1 VAREMAYLGER
12 LGAERAL
19 AVGLVNAV
27 CADAEA
33 TLQRALAM
41 AQAIAAKSPLAIA
54 GSKMALQ
61 HAVDHPTGEA
71 LAQMVLLQS
80 AIWDPTGMGAAIT
93 AWKAKGTAAFEP
105 LQAVP
110 PL

>member
-1 VAREMAYLGER
+1 
-12 LGAERAL
+12 
-19 AVGLVNAV
+19 
-27 CADAEA
+27 
-33 TLQRALAM
+33 
-41 AQAIAAKSPLAIA
+41 
-54 GSKMALQ
+54 
-61 HAVDHPTGEA
+61 TGEA